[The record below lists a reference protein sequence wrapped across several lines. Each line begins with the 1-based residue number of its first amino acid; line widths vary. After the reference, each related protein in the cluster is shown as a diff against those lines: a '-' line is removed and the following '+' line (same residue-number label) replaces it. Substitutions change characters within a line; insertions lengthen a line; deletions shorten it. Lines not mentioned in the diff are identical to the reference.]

1 MNSKVRT
8 ICLFAV
14 VAAVAVLAVASVCG
28 DTGRK
33 AEIRLII
40 RADDI
45 GSSHTA
51 NLACIDACTKGIATS
66 VEVMVPCP
74 WFEEAAKMLRANP
87 GCDAGVHLTL
97 TSEWE
102 FYKWGPI
109 TQSPS
114 LVDARGHFFPRTSR
128 SGGADKNDGFLQC
141 GWKIDEVERELR
153 AQIELALKEIP
164 NVTHLSSHM
173 GTPTSSPEL
182 RALVERLSAE
192 YKLPWKLPEATRRTP
207 RWGPSDMT
215 GEQRIERLVQ
225 IMEELE
231 PGLYLLVE
239 HPGYDT
245 QEMRAIGHEGY
256 RNVASH
262 RDAVTKA
269 FTSEKVKKVIEK
281 RKIKLVSYGDVLG
294 G

>member
-1 MNSKVRT
+1 MSKRAWT
-8 ICLFAV
+8 YWLLAIFAALV
-14 VAAVAVLAVASVCG
+14 VWGFAGPAFGKG
-28 DTGRK
+28 DEG
-33 AEIRLII
+33 EIRLIV

-51 NLACIDACTKGIATS
+51 NLACIDACKNGIARS
-66 VEVMVPCP
+66 IEVMVPCP
-74 WFEEAAKMLRANP
+74 WFKEAAKMLRDNP
-87 GCDAGVHLTL
+87 GFDVGVHLTL

-109 TQSPS
+109 TGSPS
-114 LVDARGHFFPRTSR
+114 LADAWGNFFPRTSR
-128 SGGADKNDGFLQC
+128 SKDAESNDGFLQA

-164 NVTHLSSHM
+164 NVTHLTCHM
-173 GTPTSSPEL
+173 GTPSATPEL
-182 RALVERLSAE
+182 RAVVEKLSKE
-192 YKLPWKLPEATRRTP
+192 YKLPWQLPGAGRTP
-207 RWGPSDMT
+207 RWGGSEMT
-215 GEQRIERLVQ
+215 AQQREDRLVE
-225 IMEELE
+225 ILEGLE

-245 QEMRAIGHEGY
+245 EEMRAIGHEGY

-262 RDAVTKA
+262 RDAVTRA
-269 FTSEKVKKVIEK
+269 FTSEKVKKAVKK

-294 G
+294 S